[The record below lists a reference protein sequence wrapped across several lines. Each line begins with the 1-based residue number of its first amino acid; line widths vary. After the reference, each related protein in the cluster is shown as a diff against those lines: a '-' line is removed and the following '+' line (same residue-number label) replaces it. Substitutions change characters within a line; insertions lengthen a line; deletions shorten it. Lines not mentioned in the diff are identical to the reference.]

1 MMNDECRMMNGIP
14 MLSGERGVMNECRSS
29 NLGIHH
35 SSFIIHHF
43 FAALCLLLPLAL
55 FAQSPLLR
63 YGGEIPPEVDSIYE
77 RGLTWLAAKQSP
89 DGQWQDGQ
97 NGAGQTGLCVMAFL
111 ASGEDPNYGKYA
123 PNIRRALRHMIIS
136 QDATTGYLPN
146 SMYHHGFA
154 MLALAES
161 YGVIDESLL
170 WDSGTPEGQRR
181 PITKVLDAAVRCA
194 ATSAKKNSM
203 SAWRYTPDATDAD
216 TSVAGAVLMGLLAA
230 RNAGM
235 DVPDETIN
243 GGIEYMRR
251 CTSKTGGYVAYSGG
265 FGGAGESMARSSIAT
280 LVFAIGKH
288 KDWEE
293 FAATLKHIS
302 SNLEHRESG
311 HPEYYRYY
319 AAQALFQGDYEAWQK
334 WNKGTTRLFK
344 ETQASDGGFSNSSYQ
359 TAMALLALGLNYR
372 FLPVYE
378 R

>member
-1 MMNDECRMMNGIP
+1 
-14 MLSGERGVMNECRSS
+14 
-29 NLGIHH
+29 
-35 SSFIIHHF
+35 
-43 FAALCLLLPLAL
+43 
-55 FAQSPLLR
+55 
-63 YGGEIPPEVDSIYE
+63 
-77 RGLTWLAAKQSP
+77 
-89 DGQWQDGQ
+89 
-97 NGAGQTGLCVMAFL
+97 
-111 ASGEDPNYGKYA
+111 
-123 PNIRRALRHMIIS
+123 
-136 QDATTGYLPN
+136 
-146 SMYHHGFA
+146 
-154 MLALAES
+154 
-161 YGVIDESLL
+161 
-170 WDSGTPEGQRR
+170 
-181 PITKVLDAAVRCA
+181 
-194 ATSAKKNSM
+194 M

-280 LVFAIGKH
+280 LVYAIGKH

-302 SNLEHRESG
+302 GNLEHRESG

-319 AAQALFQGDYEAWQK
+319 AAQALFQGDYDAWQK
-334 WNKGTTRLFK
+334 WNKGTVRLFK
-344 ETQASDGGFSNSSYQ
+344 ETQASDGSFSNGSYQ
-359 TAMALLALGLNYR
+359 TAMSLLALALNYR